1 MSEVVKTRRYS
12 EGLTLVELMTVLAVL
27 ALSLLLAAP
36 SIGQYLEDRKVRN
49 VAESLF
55 YGMQKARWQA
65 VQTNIQTRFVWSGA
79 GWTVSQ
85 LDMATLTPITPPLE
99 TFDWGVGGNNN
110 WSSVSVAAVSGGATL
125 ASAAVTFD
133 GMGRVVFPE
142 SPAIPPP
149 NRFDVSGRSGSRA
162 FRVVVDGGGGVR
174 VCDPQL
180 PSSDPKG
187 CK

>member
-1 MSEVVKTRRYS
+1 
-12 EGLTLVELMTVLAVL
+12 LTLVELTTVVAIL

-36 SIGQYLEDRKVRN
+36 SISQYLEDRKVRN

-55 YGMQKARWQA
+55 YGMQKARLRA
-65 VQTNIQTRFVWSGA
+65 VQTNIQTRFAWSEA

-85 LDMATLTPITPPLE
+85 LDMATLNPITPALE
-99 TFDWGVGGNNN
+99 TFDWSTHN
-110 WSSVSVAAVSGGATL
+110 WSSVSVAAVLGGAPMR
-125 ASAAVTFD
+125 SAAVTFD
-133 GMGRVVFPE
+133 GMGRVVFSE
-142 SPAIPPP
+142 LPATQPP

-187 CK
+187 C